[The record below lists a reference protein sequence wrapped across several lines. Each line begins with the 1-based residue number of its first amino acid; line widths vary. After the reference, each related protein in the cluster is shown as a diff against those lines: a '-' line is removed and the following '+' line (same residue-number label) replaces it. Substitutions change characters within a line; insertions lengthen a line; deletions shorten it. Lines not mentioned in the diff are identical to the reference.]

1 MRRINDFVVTAG
13 PQDDVSYRI
22 FRLTDETATADGM
35 VQKAEVEKT
44 EHDIISQEVFCCTKQ
59 KTSLI

>member
-1 MRRINDFVVTAG
+1 MMMSPIVL
-13 PQDDVSYRI
+13 PVSECI

-44 EHDIISQEVFCCTKQ
+44 EHDIASLEVFCRAERKK